1 MTGKLYWVDSYM
13 KEFDAAIVKAS
24 GNEVVLD
31 KTAFYPT
38 GGGQPNDTGK
48 LVVEGKEYSVIDVKK
63 GSDGEIIHILDT
75 NTEGI
80 AGKNVHGVID
90 WERRY
95 AHMRHHTAV
104 HIVDAVL
111 EKQYGSG
118 KMTGGQIY
126 ADRARF
132 DIDMPELDRQKANEI
147 IEKSSVVAKEGHDV
161 TSRIVSREEALAMP
175 NLIRTE
181 PGSELVSSLEEVR
194 LVEIVG
200 LDAQSDGGTHVKNT
214 GEVGGI
220 VLSKYENKGKHNKR
234 VEISLQAPWQ
244 KR

>member
-1 MTGKLYWVDSYM
+1 MTEKLYWIDAYL
-13 KEFDAAIVKAS
+13 KEFDAVVTKAS
-24 GNEVVLD
+24 GNEIVLD
-31 KTAFYPT
+31 RTAFYPT
-38 GGGQPNDTGK
+38 GGGQPNDTGRIAAS
-48 LVVEGKEYSVIDVKK
+48 GTEYNVTDVKK
-63 GSDGEIIHILDT
+63 GENGDIIHVLDA
-75 NTEGI
+75 NAESL
-80 AGKNVHGVID
+80 AGKSVHGAID
-90 WERRY
+90 WQRRY

-111 EKQYGSG
+111 EKQYSSG

-147 IEKSSVVAKEGHDV
+147 IGKADAVAKEGHDI
-161 TSRIVSREEALAMP
+161 TSRIITREEAMKMP

-194 LVEIVG
+194 LVEIIGIDV
-200 LDAQSDGGTHVKNT
+200 QSDGGTHVRNT

-234 VEISLQAPWQ
+234 IEITLQ
-244 KR
+244 